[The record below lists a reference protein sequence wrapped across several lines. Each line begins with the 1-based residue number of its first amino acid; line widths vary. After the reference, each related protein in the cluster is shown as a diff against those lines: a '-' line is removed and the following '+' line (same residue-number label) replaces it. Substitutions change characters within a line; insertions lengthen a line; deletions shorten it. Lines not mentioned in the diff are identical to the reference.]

1 MVRHKFKAVR
11 CEKDDIKF
19 PSKAEKR
26 YYETLKILQRSGEIV
41 FFLRQPRFDLP
52 GGVKYIAD
60 FQIFWANGEVEFIDV
75 KGYDTPNSKSK
86 RKMVESVYPVKIKIV
101 KDV

>member
-1 MVRHKFKAVR
+1 MVRHKFKALS
-11 CEKDDIKF
+11 CERDDIKF
-19 PSKAEKR
+19 PSKMERR
-26 YYETLKILQRSGEIV
+26 YYDKLKFLQRQGEVI

-52 GGVKYIAD
+52 GGVKYLAD
-60 FQIFWANGEVEFIDV
+60 FQVFWSNGEIEFIDV

-86 RKMVESVYPVKIKIV
+86 RKMVENVYPVKIKII